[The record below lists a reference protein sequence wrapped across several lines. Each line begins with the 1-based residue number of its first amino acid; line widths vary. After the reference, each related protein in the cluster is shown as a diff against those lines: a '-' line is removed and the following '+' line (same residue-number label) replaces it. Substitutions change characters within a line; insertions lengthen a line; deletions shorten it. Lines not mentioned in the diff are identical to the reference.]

1 MPRYLHFRN
10 GIKWRITCD
19 AMSRMRVGSLDDL
32 RVFLRAAELGGFS
45 LAARELHLSAGAVS
59 KQIARLERA
68 LGVRLFERSTRQM
81 RVTDEGRAA
90 AEEARHVFVHVDR
103 LAELAARSKNQLSG
117 VIRVTAPAPL
127 GRRFVAPALAAF
139 RQLHP
144 EVELELRLSD
154 HILDLMKEELDLALR
169 IGKLKLSSLIARP
182 VATYRRVLVAS
193 PGYLGERGHPRRPA
207 DLRAHSCLVF
217 AYPGE
222 LQNTWSLLRGARR
235 SRVEVSG
242 PLRSDSGDVLHSW
255 CAAGLGI
262 SLREPWDVFED
273 VAVGRLVRVL
283 PDWQSEPVTLNAVRV
298 HRDRV
303 SRRVEVLIE
312 FLRQR
317 WRREPWAAD
326 SHGEALSRPRTR

>member
-1 MPRYLHFRN
+1 
-10 GIKWRITCD
+10 
-19 AMSRMRVGSLDDL
+19 MSQGRVGSLDDL
-32 RVFLRAAELGGFS
+32 QVFLRAAELGGFS

-68 LGVRLFERSTRQM
+68 LGVRLFERSTRRM

-90 AEEARHVFVHVDR
+90 ADEARQVFVHVGR
-103 LAELAARSKNQLSG
+103 LAELAARSKNELSG

-127 GRRFVAPALAAF
+127 GRRFVAPALASF

-144 EVELELRLSD
+144 AVELELRLSD
-154 HILDLMKEELDLALR
+154 HIVDLMKEELDLALR
-169 IGKLKLSSLIARP
+169 IGKLKSSSLIARP
-182 VATYRRVLVAS
+182 LASYRRSLVAS
-193 PGYLGERGHPRRPA
+193 PGYLQERGRPRRPA
-207 DLRAHSCLVF
+207 DLPAHSCLVF

-222 LQNTWSLLRGARR
+222 LQNTWSFVRGAQR
-235 SRVEVSG
+235 SRVEVNG
-242 PLRSDSGDVLHSW
+242 ALRSDSGDVLQSW

-273 VAVGRLVRVL
+273 LAAGRLVRVL
-283 PDWQSEPVTLNAVRV
+283 PAWQSEPVTLSAVRV

-312 FLRQR
+312 FLRER
-317 WRREPWAAD
+317 WQREPWAA
-326 SHGEALSRPRTR
+326 SSTKEKLRVEGQLAGRRSR